1 MVYKIHRYTQA
12 GGRSDVQETYDSG
25 SAERRAELDVALEY
39 LKCRDRGEW
48 RRPKAAKLSK
58 TQGYRDYFE
67 IRFMADQVQQR
78 PIGYFGPESGVFTI
92 LLWATEKGGTLRPAD
107 WYDKA
112 ERRRARIE
120 SGTDQ
125 SIPLQQHGENADA
138 E

>member
-12 GGRSDVQETYDSG
+12 GGRSDVQETYDGG
-25 SAERRAELDVALEY
+25 SAELKAELDVALEY
-39 LKCRDRGEW
+39 LACRDRSEW
-48 RRPKAAKLSK
+48 RRPNAAKLAK
-58 TQGYRDYFE
+58 THGYRDYFE
-67 IRFMADQVQQR
+67 IRFKADNVQQR

-92 LLWATEKGGTLRPAD
+92 LLWATEKGGKFRPAD

-125 SIPLQQHGENADA
+125 SILLQQPGDIADA